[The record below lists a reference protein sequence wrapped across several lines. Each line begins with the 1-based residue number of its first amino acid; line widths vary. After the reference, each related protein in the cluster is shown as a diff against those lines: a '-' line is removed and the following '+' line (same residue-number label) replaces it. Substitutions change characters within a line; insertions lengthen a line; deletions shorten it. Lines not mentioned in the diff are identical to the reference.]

1 MVDIHT
7 HIQVTGVTGTRGWTG
22 LYL

>member
-1 MVDIHT
+1 MVHIHT
-7 HIQVTGVTGTRGWTG
+7 HIQVTGVTGIRGWTG